1 MTTTGQTIYRLKGE
15 IMGEGKQVE
24 LIRSAAVRVRR
35 YRQRNTRIDYYP
47 CPDVADIIAHHKA
60 TGSEKCI
67 AGIID
72 GLVRVGHQTVSGNR
86 GK

>member
-1 MTTTGQTIYRLKGE
+1 MAKLEQSKLTGD
-15 IMGEGKQVE
+15 
-24 LIRSAAVRVRR
+24 AANRVQR
-35 YRQRNTRIDYYP
+35 YGQRNTRIDYYP
-47 CPDVADIIAHHKA
+47 CPDVADIIAHHQA

>member
-1 MTTTGQTIYRLKGE
+1 
-15 IMGEGKQVE
+15 MGDSKQVE
-24 LIRSAAVRVRR
+24 LIRGAAVRVQN
-35 YRQRNTRIDYYP
+35 YRLRNTRIDYYP
-47 CPDVADIIAHHKA
+47 CPDVADIIAHHQA

-72 GLVRVGHQTVSGNR
+72 GLIRVGHHAVSGNR

>member
-1 MTTTGQTIYRLKGE
+1 
-15 IMGEGKQVE
+15 MGKREQVD
-24 LIRSAAVRVRR
+24 LTRRAAVRVQR

-72 GLVRVGHQTVSGNR
+72 GLVRVGHQNV
-86 GK
+86 

>member
-15 IMGEGKQVE
+15 IMGKREQVD
-24 LIRSAAVRVRR
+24 LTRRAAVRVQR

-72 GLVRVGHQTVSGNR
+72 GLVRVGHQNV
-86 GK
+86 

>member
-1 MTTTGQTIYRLKGE
+1 MTTTGQTICKLKGE
-15 IMGEGKQVE
+15 IMGKREQAE
-24 LIRSAAVRVRR
+24 LNQGATVRVQR
-35 YRQRNTRIDYYP
+35 YRLRNTRIDYYP
-47 CPDVADIIAHHKA
+47 CPDVADIIAHHQA

>member
-1 MTTTGQTIYRLKGE
+1 MAKLEQSKLTGDAANRVQRYRL
-15 IMGEGKQVE
+15 
-24 LIRSAAVRVRR
+24 
-35 YRQRNTRIDYYP
+35 RNRRIDYYP
-47 CPDVADIIAHHKA
+47 CSDVADIIAHHKA

-72 GLVRVGHQTVSGNR
+72 GLVRIGHQTVSGNR